1 MGWPFEEAS
10 WNGVTGAYHAAVGS
24 EMTWLIISIVCCVA
38 AMVVGAKHELDAY
51 KRADQNG
58 K

>member
-10 WNGVTGAYHAAVGS
+10 WSVAEGAYHAAVGS
-24 EMTWLIISIVCCVA
+24 EMLWIGLSAAVCIASLI
-38 AMVVGAKHELDAY
+38 VGAMHENDAY
-51 KRADQNG
+51 RRAD